1 MIHRSPDT
9 LAMNSGRIA
18 MRTSGRFALLQIPL
32 LLGATLALAAD
43 PQRPPKADPPPPPAI
58 DAPGVTTPPPADAQN
73 AAPANAAAPAN
84 DQDPLAPLPQAD
96 TRLVRDRSDRDPDAM
111 RRRMANSE
119 HVVREQDGD
128 TVDEYRQNGKVWMIH
143 IVPQGGGPD
152 ATFYDQTGT
161 GRLTRDPRQG
171 PVSPVYF
178 SLYEWN

>member
-1 MIHRSPDT
+1 
-9 LAMNSGRIA
+9 
-18 MRTSGRFALLQIPL
+18 MRTARRFALLQLTL
-32 LLGATLALAAD
+32 LVGATLAFAAD
-43 PQRPPKADPPPPPAI
+43 PQRPQKIDPPPPPGI
-58 DAPGVTTPPPADAQN
+58 NAPGVTTPTAATPQGATQ
-73 AAPANAAAPAN
+73 APAAAAS
-84 DQDPLAPLPQAD
+84 DQDPLAPVAAPD

-111 RRRMANSE
+111 RRRMADSE
-119 HVVREQDGD
+119 HVTRTQDGD

-152 ATFYDQTGT
+152 ATFYDQTGS

>member
-1 MIHRSPDT
+1 
-9 LAMNSGRIA
+9 
-18 MRTSGRFALLQIPL
+18 MRTASRFALLPIPM

-43 PQRPPKADPPPPPAI
+43 PQRPVKVDPPPPPGI
-58 DAPGVTTPPPADAQN
+58 NAPGVTTP
-73 AAPANAAAPAN
+73 APANAQGAAPADAPAAAD
-84 DQDPLAPLPQAD
+84 DQDPLSPVAQPD

-111 RRRMANSE
+111 RRRMADSE
-119 HVVREQDGD
+119 HVTRTQDGD

-152 ATFYDQTGT
+152 ATFYDQTGS

>member
-1 MIHRSPDT
+1 
-9 LAMNSGRIA
+9 
-18 MRTSGRFALLQIPL
+18 MRKASRFALLPIPM
-32 LLGATLALAAD
+32 LLGATLAFAAN
-43 PQRPPKADPPPPPAI
+43 PPRPPKVDPPPPPGI
-58 DAPGVTTPPPADAQN
+58 NAPGVTTPAPTATPE
-73 AAPANAAAPAN
+73 AAPAAAAAA
-84 DQDPLAPLPQAD
+84 DDDPLAPLGQPD

-111 RRRMANSE
+111 RRRMADSE
-119 HVVREQDGD
+119 HVTRAQDGD

-152 ATFYDQTGT
+152 STFYDQTGS

>member
-1 MIHRSPDT
+1 MR
-9 LAMNSGRIA
+9 NRGRL
-18 MRTSGRFALLQIPL
+18 ALLPIPM
-32 LLGATLALAAD
+32 LLGATLALGAD
-43 PQRPPKADPPPPPAI
+43 PQRPARVEPPPPPGI
-58 DAPGVTTPPPADAQN
+58 NAPGVTTTPATNAQG
-73 AAPANAAAPAN
+73 AAPADAAAPAS
-84 DQDPLAPLPQAD
+84 DQDPLAPVGQPD

-111 RRRMANSE
+111 RRRIADSE
-119 HVVREQDGD
+119 HVTREQDGD

-152 ATFYDQTGT
+152 ATFYDQTGS

>member
-1 MIHRSPDT
+1 
-9 LAMNSGRIA
+9 
-18 MRTSGRFALLQIPL
+18 MRTASRFALLQIPL
-32 LLGATLALAAD
+32 LLGATLAFAAD
-43 PQRPPKADPPPPPAI
+43 PQRPPKADPPPPPGI
-58 DAPGVTTPPPADAQN
+58 DAPGVTTPTAGTAAG
-73 AAPANAAAPAN
+73 AAPAPSAAAS
-84 DQDPLAPLPQAD
+84 DQDPLAPVGAPD

-111 RRRMANSE
+111 RRRMADSE
-119 HVVREQDGD
+119 HTVREQDGD

-152 ATFYDQTGT
+152 ATFYDQTGS